1 MTALARTTLFLSA
14 YTPAFLLLAWRAI
27 PTNPALSIG
36 LVTFSVLIVL
46 LTWRLIHELRRGAP
60 LRVVVAR
67 AESRSGDI
75 AGYLLGY
82 VLPFIVA
89 DYDDTSNVAMLAAV
103 FVLLGIVTVRGHL
116 SHLNPILL
124 LGGLN
129 VWNLRIHYRDGSRQS
144 AAAELD
150 DREARSVTVV
160 SDDLDVAEGSVL
172 WISKADGPVWFAAKG
187 DPHA

>member
-1 MTALARTTLFLSA
+1 MTAFARTILFLSA
-14 YTPAFLLLAWRAI
+14 YAPAFLLLAWRANS
-27 PTNPALSIG
+27 TNPVLSVG
-36 LVTFSVLIVL
+36 LATFSVLIVL
-46 LTWRLIHELRRGAP
+46 LTWRLIRELRRGAP
-60 LRVVVAR
+60 LRAVVTK

-75 AGYLLGY
+75 AGFLLGY

-129 VWNLRIHYRDGSRQS
+129 VWNLRIHYRDATRQS
-144 AAAELD
+144 TAADLD
-150 DREARSVTVV
+150 DRDARSVTVV
-160 SDDLDVAEGSVL
+160 SNDLDVVEGSVL